1 MNFLLFVF
9 LFFFFSPPPLFSLL
23 SPLPFFF
30 TSTRKT
36 PCGLV
41 PNSGPWPFL
50 PLPSLF
56 FPFFFPASGLFF
68 LPLGIF
74 SLRSLSPFYLVVS
87 LPQALTV
94 LVLFSFWTWK
104 SFFNLSASMG
114 YRLIFLIFSDSKKG
128 RTVHPLQRISI
139 ASERIKFFL
148 ITIGWIIML

>member
-74 SLRSLSPFYLVVS
+74 SLLGLSPFYLVVS

-114 YRLIFLIFSDSKKG
+114 YRLIFLIFSDSKKDG
-128 RTVHPLQRISI
+128 RFTPSKGSALLPNQS
-139 ASERIKFFL
+139 KFF
-148 ITIGWIIML
+148 